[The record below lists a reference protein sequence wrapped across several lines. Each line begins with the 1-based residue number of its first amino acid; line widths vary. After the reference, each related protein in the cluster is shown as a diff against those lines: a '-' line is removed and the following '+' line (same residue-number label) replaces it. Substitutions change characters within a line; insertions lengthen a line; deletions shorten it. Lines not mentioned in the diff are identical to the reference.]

1 MACHHVAVVLKLLPV
16 SFHMFVSVS
25 PQPQGAHG
33 IIQEL
38 LHRKKG
44 SRVVSEGGG
53 EQHLVGCGTWE
64 VSCQPSCSVPGPAEH
79 KSIMGVDF

>member
-16 SFHMFVSVS
+16 SFRMFVSVS

-44 SRVVSEGGG
+44 SRVASEGG
-53 EQHLVGCGTWE
+53 Q
-64 VSCQPSCSVPGPAEH
+64 
-79 KSIMGVDF
+79 

>member
-44 SRVVSEGGG
+44 SRVASEGG
-53 EQHLVGCGTWE
+53 Q
-64 VSCQPSCSVPGPAEH
+64 
-79 KSIMGVDF
+79 